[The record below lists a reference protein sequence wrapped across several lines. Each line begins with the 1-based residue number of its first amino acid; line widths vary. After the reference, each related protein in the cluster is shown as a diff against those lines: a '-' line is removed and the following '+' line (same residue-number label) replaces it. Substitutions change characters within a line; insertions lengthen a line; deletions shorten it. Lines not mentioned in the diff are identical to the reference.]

1 MYCRTNDGGVYIYA
15 GTSFVRALGTQ
26 GFGGGFAWNERDNRM
41 YAACDKDS
49 RIAVICDV
57 GGGIEEGPV
66 LLSGGHK
73 PLTTITRGMLFL
85 SEVSRS
91 KPQVAS
97 LLDVSG
103 RRVLS
108 LRPGAN
114 DVRAL
119 APGVHFVRQESGA
132 ERGSVERHQDHSDAV
147 AVSSLSTDKPGGRFR
162 TLICGV
168 LRARNLAGRV

>member
-1 MYCRTNDGGVYIYA
+1 VQSSDLSGSPHTPFPEGRLEFAYNSINHRMYCRTNDGGVYIYA

-49 RIAVICDV
+49 RIAVIRDV

-73 PLTTITRGMLFL
+73 PLTTIIRGMLFL

-103 RRVLS
+103 RKVLS
-108 LRPGAN
+108 LRPAVN

-119 APGVHFVRQESGA
+119 APGVYFVRQESGA
-132 ERGSVERHQDHSDAV
+132 ERGS
-147 AVSSLSTDKPGGRFR
+147 SSVTKIIVTR
-162 TLICGV
+162 
-168 LRARNLAGRV
+168 